1 MNNSF
6 IGVLK
11 YAYVREEEGKN
22 FYKNRM
28 NDLKNEQSKEIF
40 EMLMEMESDH
50 MNTIKELILNIENEE
65 PFHFDHLKEAENMF
79 EKRESK
85 EIVGGEVNDLTSDLS
100 IVRMAY
106 LIEEDFARF
115 YEDAASKTKDD
126 NLKEI
131 LITLAKW
138 EKSHRDMLNNHYRDL
153 SKLYWA
159 EMGFEPLF

>member
-1 MNNSF
+1 LNNSF

-22 FYKNRM
+22 FYKSRM
-28 NDLKNEQSKEIF
+28 NDLKNEQSREIF
-40 EMLMEMESDH
+40 EMLTEMESDH

-65 PFHFDHLKEAENMF
+65 PFQFDHLKEAENIF
-79 EKRESK
+79 EKRELK
-85 EIVGGEVNDLTSDLS
+85 EIVGGEVNNLTSDLS

-106 LIEEDFARF
+106 LIEEDFVKF
-115 YEDAASKTKDD
+115 YEDAASKTKDE

-153 SKLYWA
+153 SKLYWS